1 MPYIE
6 ISEKFYSSK
15 KITIDRDNK
24 DFPQTVSVQNANG
37 QTIFTCNQSWTDEQ
51 IFKTVEIANH
61 AFKLG
66 QMKGAGEAFENIKN
80 YVIEKKSSYNL
91 TGE

>member
-6 ISEKFYSSK
+6 ISENFYSSD

-24 DFPQTVSVQNANG
+24 EFPQTVSVQNANG
-37 QTIFTCNQSWTDEQ
+37 KTIFTCDKSWTDEH
-51 IFKTVEIANH
+51 IFKAVEIANH

-66 QMKGAGEAFENIKN
+66 QMKGTGEAFENVKN
-80 YVIEKKSSYNL
+80 YAIEKKSSYNP
-91 TGE
+91 T